1 VSAAEPAAEQTAAD
15 QPAARPRPADSIAG
29 FLAAMAIFICL
40 IGLAW
45 HPLRLILPGIVV
57 AMVAAGI
64 GGRFQRLAFAA
75 VMISAAC
82 FFFGM
87 MIAVVAQRPLW

>member
-1 VSAAEPAAEQTAAD
+1 MNAIEPTRT
-15 QPAARPRPADSIAG
+15 RPSETVAG

-57 AMVAAGI
+57 AMIAAGI
-64 GGRFQRLAFAA
+64 GGRYQRLAFAA
-75 VMISAAC
+75 VLTAAGC

-87 MIAVVAQRPLW
+87 MIAVITSRALW

>member
-1 VSAAEPAAEQTAAD
+1 VNAAEPTR
-15 QPAARPRPADSIAG
+15 ARPSDSIAG
-29 FLAAMAIFICL
+29 YLAAMAIFISL

-45 HPLRLILPGIVV
+45 HPLRLILPGIII

-64 GGRFQRLAFAA
+64 GGRHRKLAFAA
-75 VMISAAC
+75 VMIAAAC

-87 MIAVVAQRPLW
+87 MIAVITSRPLW

>member
-1 VSAAEPAAEQTAAD
+1 VNAAESTRS
-15 QPAARPRPADSIAG
+15 RPSDSIG
-29 FLAAMAIFICL
+29 GYLAAMAIFICL

-45 HPLRLILPGIVV
+45 HPLRLILPGIII

-64 GGRFQRLAFAA
+64 GGRHRKLAFAA
-75 VMISAAC
+75 VMIAAAC

-87 MIAVVAQRPLW
+87 MIAVITSRPLW

>member
-1 VSAAEPAAEQTAAD
+1 MNAAEPTR
-15 QPAARPRPADSIAG
+15 ARPSDSIAG
-29 FLAAMAIFICL
+29 YLAAMAIFICL

-45 HPLRLILPGIVV
+45 HPLRLILPGIII

-64 GGRFQRLAFAA
+64 GGRHRKLAFAA
-75 VMISAAC
+75 VMIAAAC

-87 MIAVVAQRPLW
+87 MIAVITSRPLW

>member
-1 VSAAEPAAEQTAAD
+1 VNAAESTRS
-15 QPAARPRPADSIAG
+15 RPSDSIG
-29 FLAAMAIFICL
+29 GYLAAMAIFICL

-57 AMVAAGI
+57 AMIAAGI
-64 GGRFQRLAFAA
+64 GGRYQRLAFAA
-75 VMISAAC
+75 VLIAAGC

-87 MIAVVAQRPLW
+87 MIAVITSRALW